1 MKSSRVVLIALV
13 ALAAGAMAGGWFV
26 QRRLKTASTANSVS
40 TAPPPA
46 APVVAAASTAPPQEI
61 VVTIPADALERMGL
75 TFAHVTAEAARTEIR
90 VPGAVKA
97 DGYRE
102 VPVSSVVGGI
112 ATEIT
117 AELGQSVKRGQK
129 MAQLFSRDLSEAQ
142 AALIGFEADL
152 DVEHKKLTRTQELV
166 RLGAASREELE
177 SVEAAHR
184 LHAAHVQEARQ
195 KLLFLGLT
203 REQVGRVSQG
213 QQVSSD
219 VVIPAPIDGVV
230 IARKLNLGQVVN
242 ASQELFTVTDLS
254 SVWIEG
260 SLLEN
265 DFASVRVGSRAVI
278 TTPAYPDRR
287 YSGAVDYIDPRV
299 DSQTRTAKVR
309 VIVSNRDLA
318 LRLGMY
324 ADLTFSSVGSRV
336 TVVPAKAVQQIGPNN
351 VVYLPVDREANRF
364 LQRTVTLGME
374 MPSGRQVLAGLR
386 AGERVVSEGSFL
398 LRAEALRQHPQ

>member
-1 MKSSRVVLIALV
+1 M
-13 ALAAGAMAGGWFV
+13 
-26 QRRLKTASTANSVS
+26 
-40 TAPPPA
+40 
-46 APVVAAASTAPPQEI
+46 
-61 VVTIPADALERMGL
+61 VTIPADAIERMGL
-75 TFAHVTAEAARTEIR
+75 TFAQVATDLARTEIR
-90 VPGAVKA
+90 VPGTVAP
-97 DGYRE
+97 DGYRD

-129 MAQLFSRDLSEAQ
+129 IAQLFSRELAEAQ
-142 AALIGFEADL
+142 TALIGYEAEL
-152 DVEHKKLTRTQELV
+152 EVEHKKLTRVEELV

-213 QQVSSD
+213 RQVSSD
-219 VVIPAPIDGVV
+219 VMIPAPIDGVV

-265 DFASVRVGSRAVI
+265 DFASVRAGSRAMI
-278 TTPAYPDRR
+278 TTPAYPDRK

-299 DSQTRTAKVR
+299 DPQTRTATVR
-309 VIVSNRDLA
+309 VIVPNRDFV

-324 ADLTFSSVGSRV
+324 ADVTFTSVAGSRAP
-336 TVVPAKAVQQIGPNN
+336 VVPAKAVQQIGPNS
-351 VVYLPVDREANRF
+351 VVYIPVDGEANRF
-364 LQRTVTLGME
+364 VQRSITLGE
-374 MPSGRQVLAGLR
+374 ETPTGRQVLAGLR
-386 AGERVVSEGSFL
+386 AGERVITEGSFL